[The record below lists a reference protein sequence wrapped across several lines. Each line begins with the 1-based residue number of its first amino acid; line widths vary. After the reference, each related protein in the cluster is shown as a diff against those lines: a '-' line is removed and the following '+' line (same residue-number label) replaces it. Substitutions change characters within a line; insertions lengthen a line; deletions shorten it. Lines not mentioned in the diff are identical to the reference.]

1 MPAPGDQHNA
11 TGKQAQNPFESTT
24 PQVSSYTAQEIAT
37 LQSRLEKQLGP
48 EYISSRTGPSNQKVH
63 YLAAEKSIQ
72 LANEVFGFNGWSSQ
86 IMEVVV
92 DFVDEHPQTLKVSLG
107 LSVVVRV
114 TLRDG
119 TFHEDI
125 GYGHMENAKGK
136 AAAFEKAKKEGTT
149 DGLKRALKNFG
160 NVLGNCLYDKDYVKN
175 VTKMKVGS
183 SKFEPERL
191 HRHATFA
198 VPPRREPD
206 VKPSLVVEEKAQV
219 MAGNISL
226 LSEDTLDDEFGDFD
240 EADFSVADPDSH
252 PDEVVI
258 PEPVVAA
265 SHHFNGARN
274 GVAGSNAVKAN
285 QNRPQVNPPQSRPAP
300 GRPAGPPNNN
310 PPQPQT
316 PNSGFQRSNSG
327 AAQYPRPQPDG
338 NAQSRPMPPPNPI
351 AGRVLNQPSRNGP
364 PSAPVSPAHHNKP
377 SSNESDNTSL
387 PPQGQGFFSARAA
400 QMLPEGNTVEGAPPS
415 VIPAHLPS
423 FNPHAE
429 SPSIRKTPGVDHKS
443 SKPLTRDLKHVPGS
457 SQAVTAPGAGA
468 AGGPGPRPNIMNPQF
483 DNARRIGAPGS
494 PSPMN
499 NNRNSYKPPTMAKR
513 PVDSRAPLLDLP
525 PNGALGSDVGGDLK
539 RQRLNG

>member
-11 TGKQAQNPFESTT
+11 TGRAALNPFEPII
-24 PQVSSYTAQEIAT
+24 PQVSPYTAQEIAT
-37 LQSRLEKQLGP
+37 LQARLEKQLGP

-86 IMEVVV
+86 IMDIQV
-92 DFVDEHPQTLKVSLG
+92 DFVDENPQTMKVSLG
-107 LSVVVRV
+107 LSVIVRV

-160 NVLGNCLYDKDYVKN
+160 NVLGNCLYDKDYVKA

-183 SKFEPERL
+183 SKFEPDRL

-198 VPPRREPD
+198 PQPKKEPEI
-206 VKPSLVVEEKAQV
+206 KQMEEKPQAMV
-219 MAGNISL
+219 GNTSL
-226 LSEDTLDDEFGDFD
+226 ISEDTLEDEYGDFD

-252 PDEVVI
+252 PDEVVV
-258 PEPVVAA
+258 PEPPAAA

-274 GVAGSNAVKAN
+274 GNALPNSGIQN
-285 QNRPQVNPPQSRPAP
+285 QSRPQVNHPQPRAPP
-300 GRPAGPPNNN
+300 GRPTGPAPQNSNL

-316 PNSGFQRSNSG
+316 PNSRFTRTSSG
-327 AAQYPRPQPDG
+327 AGQQYRPQPDA
-338 NAQSRPMPPPNPI
+338 NAQNRPMPPPNPI

-364 PSAPVSPAHHNKP
+364 PSAPASPARLNKP
-377 SSNESDNTSL
+377 SSNDNDITSL

-400 QMLPEGNTVEGAPPS
+400 QMLPEGTTTDGAPPPA
-415 VIPAHLPS
+415 IPAHLPV

-429 SPSIRKTPGVDHKS
+429 SPSIRKTPGIDHKS

-457 SQAVTAPGAGA
+457 SQAVAAAPGAGA
-468 AGGPGPRPNIMNPQF
+468 PRPNIMNPQL
-483 DNARRIGAPGS
+483 DNTRRIGAPGS
-494 PSPMN
+494 PSPMM
-499 NNRNSYKPPTMAKR
+499 NNRNSYKPPTIANKR
-513 PVDSRAPLLDLP
+513 PVDSRAPLHDLP
-525 PNGALGSDVGGDLK
+525 PNGAIAGAGAEQGGDVK
-539 RQRLNG
+539 RQRMNG

>member
-11 TGKQAQNPFESTT
+11 NGKVTLNPFEPIT
-24 PQVSSYTAQEIAT
+24 PQVSPYTAQETAI
-37 LQSRLEKQLGP
+37 LQARLEKQLGP

-86 IMEVVV
+86 IMDIQV
-92 DFVDEHPQTLKVSLG
+92 DFVDENPQSMKVSLG
-107 LSVVVRV
+107 LSVIVRV

-183 SKFEPERL
+183 SKFEPDRL
-191 HRHATFA
+191 HRHSTFA
-198 VPPRREPD
+198 PPPKKEPEI
-206 VKPSLVVEEKAQV
+206 KQLEEKPQV
-219 MAGNISL
+219 VVGNTSL
-226 LSEDTLDDEFGDFD
+226 LSEDTMDDEFGDFD

-252 PDEVVI
+252 PDEVVV
-258 PEPVVAA
+258 PEPPAAA
-265 SHHFNGARN
+265 SHNFNNSRN
-274 GVAGSNAVKAN
+274 GNAAHIAGNAN
-285 QNRPQVNPPQSRPAP
+285 QNRPQGNRPPPRAPP
-300 GRPAGPPNNN
+300 GRPTGPPPNNTL

-316 PNSGFQRSNSG
+316 PNSGLTRSNSG
-327 AAQYPRPQPDG
+327 AAQQLRPPLEANVQ
-338 NAQSRPMPPPNPI
+338 ARPMPPPNPI

-364 PSAPVSPAHHNKP
+364 PSAPASPARLNKP
-377 SSNESDNTSL
+377 SSNDSDTTSL

-400 QMLPEGNTVEGAPPS
+400 QMLPEGTTTDGAPPPA
-415 VIPAHLPS
+415 IPAHLPV

-429 SPSIRKTPGVDHKS
+429 SPSIRKTPGIDHKS

-457 SQAVTAPGAGA
+457 SQVVGAPGAGA
-468 AGGPGPRPNIMNPQF
+468 GAGPAGPRSNIMNPQF
-483 DNARRIGAPGS
+483 DNTRRIGAPGS
-494 PSPMN
+494 PSPMM
-499 NNRNSYKPPTMAKR
+499 NRNSYKPPTMSKR
-513 PVDSRAPLLDLP
+513 PVDSRAPLHDLP
-525 PNGALGSDVGGDLK
+525 PNGGLGSEAGGDLK